1 MIQSEK
7 QRLVYKINSNKL
19 DRNDYD
25 IRIVY
30 DEAMKKKEV
39 VAMGD
44 NQIFRWIKKLTK
56 NKEQFCPEI
65 IAIIFQ
71 NKKQF
76 DKALKKCIINGKNFK
91 RLIGTPAGIK
101 KNVVLFASED
111 VYNVLKIKLDNSR
124 NEIVELVPSKLEGY
138 KSLTF
143 SSSVPV
149 SLPKGIV
156 VVRDLTT
163 KFKEDII
170 YITDRDEQG
179 KPLREPIVQEI
190 DDYEIELS
198 ASDGFGVCK
207 PSLMERWS
215 YELGYDYVLGGV
227 CIRNSFCKGMVY
239 PFDIDDFIDIYNNGE
254 SVITDIWN
262 KEQDLRECELILT
275 ESMLKLWDS
284 YDNIKH
290 YIKCCKENDY
300 TFAICKTVERE
311 IEDERNLN
319 YQYLQSYNMSYDDM
333 NKLVMPTVDWIK
345 DAVCGDY
352 NTTMEFLGVD
362 IDEPTEDNFDFV
374 QALIASEKMMND
386 PFVVNKVNRLIK
398 KKIDEAKIGKLKCR
412 ANYQLAS
419 GDPFALMQHVLGL
432 EVTGLLNRKEF
443 YSTYWDNNSVDEVLI
458 MRSPMTSHNNIVKG
472 NIKANDDTK
481 KWYKHMYNV
490 LIFNCWDGTMCAE
503 NGEDFDGDTNFTTDN
518 EILLKNYVEMRPII
532 CTQSKPNK
540 KVITEDDLAKSNKDG
555 FNNSVGGITNTATG
569 TYDVLSFFEE
579 GSKEYETLMY
589 RILCGQLYQQNSIDS
604 AKGILTT
611 KMPLFWKD
619 KSKCDN
625 DFYKSIVSDR
635 KPYFMIYIYPNEMKT
650 YKNFVDV
657 TNQNALVN
665 FGMTIDELLSKDC
678 YTEDEQSFIDYYN
691 RFFPVTMGNCIMNKI
706 CRLVENEFYGFIQE
720 RTSGEFDVSI
730 LKNNDVTYTRKQYEC
745 VKEVYEE
752 YKKQSYEEV
761 ADRSGVKLDKDS
773 CLMYRKLFL
782 DNFKEKAMNA
792 CKNKDKLCNIV
803 VDLCY
808 SNKNSKQFAWDCCY
822 ETIINNI
829 RRNCNDNK

>member
-7 QRLVYKINSNKL
+7 QRLVYKISSDKL

-56 NKEQFCPEI
+56 NKEQFCSEI
-65 IAIIFQ
+65 VAIIFQ

-76 DKALKKCIINGKNFK
+76 DKALRKCVINGKNFK

-111 VYNVLKIKLDNSR
+111 VYDDIKTKLDNGR
-124 NEIVELVPSKLEGY
+124 NGSIELVPSKLEGY
-138 KSLTF
+138 KSLAF
-143 SSSVPV
+143 STSTPV

-156 VVRDLTT
+156 VVKDLVT
-163 KFKEDII
+163 KFKEDVI
-170 YITDRDEQG
+170 YITDRDECD

-190 DDYEIELS
+190 DGYEIELD
-198 ASDGFGVCK
+198 ASDGFGICK

-215 YELGYDYVLGGV
+215 YEIRYSYVLGGV

-239 PFDIDDFIDIYNNGE
+239 PFDIDEFIDVYNNGE
-254 SVITDIWN
+254 SIIYDIWGDR
-262 KEQDLRECELILT
+262 KDLRECELILT

-284 YDNIKH
+284 YDSIKH
-290 YIKCCKENDY
+290 YLKFCKDNDY
-300 TFAICKTVERE
+300 TFAICKTVERN

-319 YQYLQSYNMSYDDM
+319 YQYLQSYNMSDDDIK
-333 NKLVMPTVDWIK
+333 KLVMPTVEWIK

-352 NTTMEFLGVD
+352 KTTMDFLGVD
-362 IDEPTEDNFDFV
+362 LDEPTDDNFDFI
-374 QALIASEKMMND
+374 QALIASEKMMHD
-386 PFVVNKVNRLIK
+386 PFVVSKVNRLIK

-432 EVTGLLNRKEF
+432 EVTGLLSRKEF
-443 YSTYWDNNSVDEVLI
+443 YSTYWDKNNVEEVLI

-472 NIKANDDTK
+472 SIKSNVDTR

-518 EILLKNYVEMRPII
+518 EILLKNYIEMRPII
-532 CTQSKPNK
+532 CTQSKPK
-540 KVITEDDLAKSNKDG
+540 KRIVTEDDLAKSNKDG

-579 GSKEYETLMY
+579 GSEEYNTLMY

-625 DFYKSIVSDR
+625 DFDKSIVSDR
-635 KPYFMIYIYPNEMKT
+635 KPYFMTYIYPKEMKS
-650 YKNFVDV
+650 YRNFVEV
-657 TNQNALVN
+657 TNQNAIVN
-665 FGMTIDELLSKDC
+665 FGITMDELLNKDSF
-678 YTEDEQSFIDYYN
+678 TEDEEKFIEYYN
-691 RFFPVTMGNCIMNKI
+691 KFFPVTMGDCIMNKI
-706 CRLVENEFYGFIQE
+706 CRLVENEFDGFIQE
-720 RTSGEFDVSI
+720 RMSKEFDVSI
-730 LKNNDVTYTRKQYEC
+730 LKNNEVSYTRKQYEC
-745 VKEVYEE
+745 VEKVYEE
-752 YKKQSYEEV
+752 YKKSIRDILVHDTYKKTSKEDN
-761 ADRSGVKLDKDS
+761 A
-773 CLMYRKLFL
+773 MYTSLFKKE
-782 DNFKEKAMNA
+782 FKEKAMNA

-803 VDLCY
+803 IDLCY

-829 RRNCNDNK
+829 RRNCDDNK